1 LNKGPN
7 TELTVSTV
15 IARHPP
21 NHVHSK
27 RHTASFSI
35 HPCIEFG

>member
-1 LNKGPN
+1 MGYH
-7 TELTVSTV
+7 TEITVSTV

-21 NHVHSK
+21 NHGQSK

-35 HPCIEFG
+35 HPGIEFG